1 MPSGI
6 ERRREIRRRRTRRK
20 NTAKLVSRVE
30 KGTIEKAE
38 AVRKLRKLTPGA
50 NIIIAREGWLK

>member
-20 NTAKLVSRVE
+20 NTAKLVGRVE

-38 AVRKLRKLTPGA
+38 AVRKLRKMTPGA
-50 NIIIAREGWLK
+50 SVIIEREGWLK